1 MAPMRAPRSIV
12 AVAVIAASVAAG
24 CSSEKTPPASKAFCN
39 AANRYNNEIVREQK
53 KGKIDTQRQIAIVED
68 LAANAPR
75 AIRSDTQTF
84 LDALRRV
91 DSDPS
96 LKSDPKIKDAV
107 DSVNRYANK
116 ACGVYSRD
124 SGV

>member
-1 MAPMRAPRSIV
+1 MRAPRAIV
-12 AVAVIAASVAAG
+12 AVAVIAVSVAAG

-39 AANRYNNEIVREQK
+39 AANRYNSEIVREQK
-53 KGKIDTQRQIAIVED
+53 RGKIDTDRQIAVVED
-68 LAANAPR
+68 LAATAPR
-75 AIRSDTQTF
+75 AIRADAQTF

-91 DSDPS
+91 SADPS
-96 LKSDPKIKDAV
+96 VKSDPLVKRAV